1 MDKVPVRRVKRPA
14 LGAST
19 AAAVAPTDYRSTLLL
34 GSVFVI
40 ATCGLIYE
48 LIAGTLASYL
58 LGDSVLQFSTIIG
71 AYLFAM
77 GIGSWLSR
85 YLGGSLL
92 RWFIQLEILVGLVG
106 GFSAPLLFLV
116 FEHVSSFRLIL
127 YALVGLTG
135 VLVGLEIPLLMRI
148 LEGRFEFKDLVSRV
162 FTFDYIGALLASLVF
177 PLVLVPQLG
186 LIRTSLLCGALNV
199 VVAGIALYRFPET
212 RPFRRSMGGALVAS
226 LLALAVAFGFAE
238 RLQAYTEGL
247 AFQDQVIYTK
257 TTPYQRLVLT
267 KNQRELRLFL
277 NGNLQFSSAD
287 EYRYHE
293 ALVHPVMQALPQARR
308 VLVLGGGDG
317 LAVRELLKYPQLQ
330 HIDLVDLDAGMTQLF
345 QHNQMLLELNH
356 RSLLNPKVRV
366 INADAYQWVRQ
377 DSSRYDCIIVDF
389 PDPGNYSIGKLYSAA
404 FYRALEQRL
413 APGGWAVVQSTSPY
427 VARRSFWCVAHT
439 LEAAGFTALPY
450 HCYVPSFGEWGFVL
464 AGRNRHWR
472 PDAGPLPP
480 GLRYVTPATIRAMRF
495 FPPDMS
501 EVPTEIN
508 QLNNQALVR
517 YFEEDW
523 GPYVH

>member
-1 MDKVPVRRVKRPA
+1 MDKVPVRRARRVASGAALTAAGPDYRPA
-14 LGAST
+14 
-19 AAAVAPTDYRSTLLL
+19 LLL

-58 LGDSVLQFSTIIG
+58 LGDSVMQFSTIIG
-71 AYLFAM
+71 AYLFSM

-92 RWFIQLEILVGLVG
+92 RWFIRLEILVGLVG
-106 GFSAPLLFLV
+106 GFSAPLLFVL
-116 FEHVSSFRLIL
+116 FEYVSSFRLML

-148 LEGRFEFKDLVSRV
+148 LENRFEFKDLVSRV

-199 VVAGIALYRFPET
+199 VVAGVALYRFPET
-212 RPFRRSMGGALVAS
+212 RPFRRSLTGALVAS
-226 LLALAVAFGFAE
+226 LVALAVGFGYAE
-238 RLQAYTEGL
+238 RLQTYTEGL
-247 AFQDQVIYTK
+247 AFQDQVIYSK

-293 ALVHPVMQALPQARR
+293 ALVHPAMQALPQARR

-317 LAVRELLKYPQLQ
+317 AGRARAAQVSTAGKHPPRGPRRGHDPPVSAQPDAAGAQPPRPAPPQS
-330 HIDLVDLDAGMTQLF
+330 AG
-345 QHNQMLLELNH
+345 H
-356 RSLLNPKVRV
+356 
-366 INADAYQWVRQ
+366 
-377 DSSRYDCIIVDF
+377 
-389 PDPGNYSIGKLYSAA
+389 
-404 FYRALEQRL
+404 QRRRL
-413 APGGWAVVQSTSPY
+413 PVGAPGYHPLRLHCG
-427 VARRSFWCVAHT
+427 
-439 LEAAGFTALPY
+439 GLP
-450 HCYVPSFGEWGFVL
+450 
-464 AGRNRHWR
+464 R
-472 PDAGPLPP
+472 P
-480 GLRYVTPATIRAMRF
+480 R
-495 FPPDMS
+495 
-501 EVPTEIN
+501 
-508 QLNNQALVR
+508 QLLHR
-517 YFEEDW
+517 
-523 GPYVH
+523 